1 MAAGGEVAGGM
12 EESNKEVMAFRYEIL
27 LPNMPIIRSV
37 GLGGTVP
44 NSELNGSELR
54 AELGSE
60 PTKSNFRWPD
70 SATTSKT
77 EQNQTRFGKE
87 QLNSIINY
95 GGN

>member
-44 NSELNGSELR
+44 NSEL
-54 AELGSE
+54 
-60 PTKSNFRWPD
+60 
-70 SATTSKT
+70 
-77 EQNQTRFGKE
+77 TRFRTDQIEFSVAGFR
-87 QLNSIINY
+87 NY
-95 GGN
+95 L